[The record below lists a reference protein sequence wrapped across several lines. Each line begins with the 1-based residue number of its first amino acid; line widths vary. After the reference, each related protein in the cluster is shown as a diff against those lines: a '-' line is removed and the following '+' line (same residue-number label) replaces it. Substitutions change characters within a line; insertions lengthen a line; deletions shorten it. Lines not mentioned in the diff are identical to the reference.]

1 MQKINAKIEA
11 LESQQTVLRGGKYTK
26 AAVAYKKAMES
37 TIYGMSSGA
46 TQDEILGAVPD
57 QYKDYFMSFMNETNI
72 KERKKILKTLPEYL
86 RKPLQIAWNEKVD
99 KVDSNNKFF
108 KSHKLPGMAWRGWKP
123 NVNLK
128 HVKMK
133 TIQNEGMLL
142 SDFGYYESEK
152 SKMQYH
158 MAEGINDFDK
168 GGLHYMSN
176 MVTALSG
183 LGVSLQ
189 NISVEPTSSPGLW
202 IVGDIKQTAS
212 DMMKVGQYGVAS
224 GLSGLT
230 SILF

>member
-1 MQKINAKIEA
+1 MTNMTLLKRAIRAKQA
-11 LESQQTVLRGGKYTK
+11 KLLKFN
-26 AAVAYKKAMES
+26 
-37 TIYGMSSGA
+37 

-57 QYKDYFMSFMNETNI
+57 QYKDYFMNFMNETDR

-99 KVDSNNKFF
+99 DVESNNKFF

-202 IVGDIKQTAS
+202 IVGDIKQTAT
-212 DMMKVGQYGVAS
+212 DVMKVGQYGIAS

>member
-1 MQKINAKIEA
+1 
-11 LESQQTVLRGGKYTK
+11 
-26 AAVAYKKAMES
+26 
-37 TIYGMSSGA
+37 
-46 TQDEILGAVPD
+46 
-57 QYKDYFMSFMNETNI
+57 MNETNI
-72 KERKKILKTLPEYL
+72 KERKKILKALPEYL
-86 RKPLQIAWNEKVD
+86 KKPLQIAWNEKVE

-212 DMMKVGQYGVAS
+212 DVMKVGQYGVAS

>member
-1 MQKINAKIEA
+1 
-11 LESQQTVLRGGKYTK
+11 
-26 AAVAYKKAMES
+26 
-37 TIYGMSSGA
+37 
-46 TQDEILGAVPD
+46 
-57 QYKDYFMSFMNETNI
+57 
-72 KERKKILKTLPEYL
+72 
-86 RKPLQIAWNEKVD
+86 
-99 KVDSNNKFF
+99 
-108 KSHKLPGMAWRGWKP
+108 
-123 NVNLK
+123 
-128 HVKMK
+128 
-133 TIQNEGMLL
+133 
-142 SDFGYYESEK
+142 
-152 SKMQYH
+152 MQYH

-212 DMMKVGQYGVAS
+212 DVMKVGQYGIAS

>member
-1 MQKINAKIEA
+1 
-11 LESQQTVLRGGKYTK
+11 
-26 AAVAYKKAMES
+26 
-37 TIYGMSSGA
+37 
-46 TQDEILGAVPD
+46 
-57 QYKDYFMSFMNETNI
+57 
-72 KERKKILKTLPEYL
+72 
-86 RKPLQIAWNEKVD
+86 
-99 KVDSNNKFF
+99 
-108 KSHKLPGMAWRGWKP
+108 
-123 NVNLK
+123 
-128 HVKMK
+128 MK

-212 DMMKVGQYGVAS
+212 DVMKVGQYGIAS